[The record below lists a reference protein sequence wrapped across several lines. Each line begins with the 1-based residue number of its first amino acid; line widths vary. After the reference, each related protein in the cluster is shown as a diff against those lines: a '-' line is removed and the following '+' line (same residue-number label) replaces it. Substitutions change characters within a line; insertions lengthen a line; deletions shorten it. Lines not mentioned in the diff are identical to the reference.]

1 MDSSTTTAGD
11 RLLDYAHSRLV
22 AVFDSHADIQA
33 TVDALTSA
41 GFDKSLDVHCGV
53 ADSRLI
59 DFSGTE
65 HGPLARLGHA
75 LHLLTVEGEY
85 MQQYEHEL
93 LSGHCLVMVR
103 TESAERRHRA
113 LEILKAHGGHFIN
126 QSDSGRSRRS
136 IVNTVSTRIGGPF
149 V

>member
-22 AVFDSHADIQA
+22 AVFDSQADIQA
-33 TVDALTSA
+33 TVDGLTSA
-41 GFDKSLDVHCGV
+41 GFDKSLDVHCGA

-65 HGPLARLGHA
+65 HDPLARLSHA
-75 LHLLTVEGEY
+75 LHFLTVEGEY

-93 LSGHCLVMVR
+93 LSGRCLVMVR

-126 QSDSGRSRRS
+126 QFGFWA
-136 IVNTVSTRIGGPF
+136 IETVHP
-149 V
+149 

>member
-22 AVFDSHADIQA
+22 AVFDSQADIQA
-33 TVDALTSA
+33 TVDGLTSA

-65 HGPLARLGHA
+65 HGPLARLSHA
-75 LHLLTVEGEY
+75 LHLLTVEGED

-93 LSGHCLVMVR
+93 LSGHCLVMVLDRKRR
-103 TESAERRHRA
+103 TPAPRA
-113 LEILKAHGGHFIN
+113 GIYLKAHGGHFIN
-126 QSDSGRSRRS
+126 RGQAVAVIGR
-136 IVNTVSTRIGGPF
+136 
-149 V
+149 